1 MTALY
6 QPTADTADVRVPGPR
21 DLEEHGGQPGRGG
34 GRGRGWRRNDRRS
47 DRPALRRRITLVQR
61 LWAMVALGVVV
72 LASISALTFEKS
84 HVVRTEN
91 ERGSNDYAAASKLD
105 AGYGEWLL
113 ARTWSAQ
120 YVNAVESGASPA
132 AISTAY
138 TTAAKHAGTAQSKFS
153 AGVLLAETPAAQTWF
168 RKLAAATRSYATY
181 LARMKR
187 AGDAH
192 QLDPLSRLQTKANT
206 AAGAID
212 DLYGEADDSNDN
224 AAAAHNAD
232 VDNAAAS
239 LIRSTLIVSIIGL
252 LLFVVVGFFVVR
264 AIAGPLRKVVD
275 SLRAIAAGDRS
286 QRVEHDNQDEVGT
299 IAVAVDQVIDALDA
313 ADGAARR
320 TEAERLARA
329 EQDRLAVE
337 ERARLDR
344 EAAEREARLER
355 ERAAAEQAQAAR
367 EQELERQQAEER
379 ARTERERLEAEHER
393 QRAAAEADAARARE
407 AAAVA
412 AETTARVEVVKDYL
426 ATVAGGDLTQELALA
441 GEDNVGQMAGSVRA
455 LVSSLRA
462 SMTQIG
468 QTAAAVS
475 DASGRL
481 TGVSAEMGGSVDDAA
496 ALVGNVSAAAEQVS
510 GNVQTVAGA
519 AEQMTASIA
528 EIARNATQASSV
540 AAAAVERAR
549 AATGTIE
556 ALGSSSAEIGQVI
569 KVITSIAQQTNLLAL
584 NATIE
589 AARAGDAG
597 KGFAVVANEVKELAG
612 ETARA
617 TDEIGRLIEAIQRD
631 SAGASQA
638 ISEIGEVINSIYGIQ
653 ATIAAAV
660 EEQSAT
666 TNEISRSVTDA
677 ATGTNGIAADS
688 ASAAAAAATAQSGA
702 VSTAQAATSLA
713 ALATELDGLVR
724 HFAC

>member
-6 QPTADTADVRVPGPR
+6 QPTSDTTDARVPSPR
-21 DLEEHGGQPGRGG
+21 ASQDHSGRHQPADGRNKSGA
-34 GRGRGWRRNDRRS
+34 
-47 DRPALRRRITLVQR
+47 RPGLRRRITLVQR
-61 LWAMVALGVVV
+61 LWAMVALGVLV
-72 LASISALTFEKS
+72 LAAVSALTFEKS
-84 HVVRTEN
+84 HAVRTEN
-91 ERGSNDYAAASKLD
+91 ASGSNDYAAASKMD

-113 ARTWSAQ
+113 LRVWSAQ
-120 YVNAVESGASPA
+120 YITDVETGASTA
-132 AISTAY
+132 VTDDAY
-138 TTAAKHAGTAQSKFS
+138 TTAADHAAAAQNKFS
-153 AGVLLAETPAAQTWF
+153 AGIILAETPQAESWF
-168 RKLAAATRSYATY
+168 RKIAAATQSYATY
-181 LARMKR
+181 LMQMKQ

-192 QLDPLSRLQTKANT
+192 EVTALDQLQTKANK

-212 DLYGEADDSNDN
+212 DLYSKADDSNDA

-232 VDNAAAS
+232 VDGSAAS
-239 LIRSTLIVSIIGL
+239 LIRSTLILSMVGL

-264 AIAGPLRKVVD
+264 AIAGPLGKVVD

-286 QRVEHDNQDEVGT
+286 RRVEHDSADEIGT
-299 IAVAVDQVIDALDA
+299 IAVAVDHVIEALDA
-313 ADGAARR
+313 ADDAARR
-320 TEAERLARA
+320 TEADRLARA

-337 ERARLDR
+337 ERARLER

-355 ERAAAEQAQAAR
+355 ERAEAEQAQVAR
-367 EQELERQQAEER
+367 DQERDRQQAEQKGRE
-379 ARTERERLEAEHER
+379 ERERLQAEHER
-393 QRAAAEADAARARE
+393 QRVAADADAARARE

-412 AETTARVEVVKDYL
+412 AETAARVEVVKEYL
-426 ATVAGGDLTQELALA
+426 ATVAGGDLTQELVLA
-441 GEDNVGQMAGSVRA
+441 GQDNVGQMADSVRA
-455 LVSSLRA
+455 LVASLRA
-462 SMTQIG
+462 SMVRIG
-468 QTAAAVS
+468 HTAASVS
-475 DASGRL
+475 EASARL
-481 TGVSAEMGGSVDDAA
+481 TDVSAEMGESVDQTAT
-496 ALVGNVSAAAEQVS
+496 LVGNVSAAAGNVS
-510 GNVQTVAGA
+510 SNVQTVAGA

-540 AAAAVERAR
+540 AADAVERAR
-549 AATGTIE
+549 TATGTIE

-617 TDEIGRLIEAIQRD
+617 TDEIGRRIEAIQRD

-666 TNEISRSVTDA
+666 TNEISRSVTEA
-677 ATGTNGIAADS
+677 AAGTNGIAADS
-688 ASAAAAAATAQSGA
+688 SAAASSAATAQAGA
-702 VSTAQAATSLA
+702 ASTAQAATSLA
-713 ALATELDGLVR
+713 ALANELDGLVR
-724 HFAC
+724 QFAC